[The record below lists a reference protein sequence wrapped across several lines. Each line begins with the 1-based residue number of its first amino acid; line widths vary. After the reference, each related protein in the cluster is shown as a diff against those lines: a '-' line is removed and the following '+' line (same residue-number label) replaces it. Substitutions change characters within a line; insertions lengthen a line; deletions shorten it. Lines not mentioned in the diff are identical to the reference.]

1 MLKIIAIARLYDED
15 VTDFYLLGIK
25 FRLIA
30 RPIKL
35 WHYFDFIYLW
45 GKNAKGGVFFQAP
58 WVTILS
64 LSDDPIDQYDVKKV
78 SINEKT
84 IKSNFVR

>member
-35 WHYFDFIYLW
+35 WRYFDFIYLW
-45 GKNAKGGVFFQAP
+45 GKNAKGGAFFQAP

-64 LSDDPIDQYDVKKV
+64 LSNDPIDQYDVKKV